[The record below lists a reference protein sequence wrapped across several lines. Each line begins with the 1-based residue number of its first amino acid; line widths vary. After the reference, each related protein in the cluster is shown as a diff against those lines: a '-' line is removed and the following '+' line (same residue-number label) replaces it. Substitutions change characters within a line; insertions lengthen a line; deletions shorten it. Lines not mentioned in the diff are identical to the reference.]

1 MRATLRPEGPNII
14 SRTGRFIYDWLDE
27 RYPLSYFLN
36 RLLSD
41 PVPKR
46 FGWLYTFGGAIVL
59 LTVIQIIT
67 GIMLLFHYVPSWDE
81 AYNSIQAIDHTILFG
96 NWIRGYHFWN
106 AYMLVFLVGIHMA
119 RTYFSSAYKRPRE
132 LTWVAG
138 VFLFIL
144 MTAVAYTGAC
154 LRMDQTG
161 FYTFVVGEHIM
172 GWTPIVGLWFKE
184 MWLGSDRLNPA
195 SLTRTF
201 ALHVW
206 ILPALL
212 LLVIFIHVLF
222 VVLQGQYG
230 SWLNYRK
237 RRREHLADTLTME
250 GDEFT
255 SYIKVQE
262 EVNSPESRKR
272 EVPDDTDYFFPQHS
286 FREGAVAFAF
296 FLLVILLTF
305 TAYPTLD
312 PPANGA
318 TTTFVPLPEW
328 FMLPADQ
335 MLPYLPSWMIPFL
348 PVIFTVFIIY
358 LILLPFVD
366 RHPAMSIF
374 KRPVA
379 LATGVIIAFTI
390 FVLLLLAIYRIENF
404 PTV

>member
-14 SRTGRFIYDWLDE
+14 SRLGRSVYDWLDE
-27 RYPLSYFLN
+27 RYPLSAFLN

-41 PVPKR
+41 PVPRR

-59 LTVIQIIT
+59 LTLIQIIT
-67 GIMLLFHYVPSWDE
+67 GIMLLFHYIPDWND
-81 AYNSIQAIDHTILFG
+81 AYASIQAIDHTILFG

-106 AYMLVFLVGIHMA
+106 GYMLVFLVGIHMA

-132 LTWVAG
+132 LTWVFG

-172 GWTPIVGLWFKE
+172 GWTPILGLWFKE
-184 MWLGSDRLNPA
+184 IWLGSDRLNPA

-206 ILPALL
+206 VLPALL
-212 LLVIFIHVLF
+212 LGCIFIHVLF

-237 RRREHLADTLTME
+237 RHGEIFADTLTME
-250 GDEFT
+250 GDDF
-255 SYIKVQE
+255 SSHVKAQE
-262 EVNSPESRKR
+262 EANNPKSLKH

-286 FREGAVAFAF
+286 FREGAVAFVC
-296 FLLVILLTF
+296 FLVVILLTF

-312 PPANGA
+312 PPANAA
-318 TTTFVPLPEW
+318 TSTFVPLPEW

-335 MLPYLPSWMIPFL
+335 MLPYLPGWMAPLL
-348 PVIFTVFIIY
+348 PVIFGVFIVY

-366 RHPAMSIF
+366 RHPSMSIF
-374 KRPVA
+374 RRPVA
-379 LATGVIIAFTI
+379 LATGVIIAFSI
-390 FVLLLLAIYRIENF
+390 FILLLLAIYRIENF
-404 PTV
+404 PTL

>member
-14 SRTGRFIYDWLDE
+14 SRLGRSVYDWLDE
-27 RYPLSYFLN
+27 RYPLSAFLN

-41 PVPKR
+41 PVPRR

-59 LTVIQIIT
+59 LTLIQIIT
-67 GIMLLFHYVPSWDE
+67 GIMLLFHYVPDWND
-81 AYNSIQAIDHTILFG
+81 AYASIQAIDHTILFG

-106 AYMLVFLVGIHMA
+106 GYMLVFLVGIHMA

-132 LTWVAG
+132 LTWVFG

-172 GWTPIVGLWFKE
+172 GWTPVLGLWFKE
-184 MWLGSDRLNPA
+184 IWLGSDRLNPA

-206 ILPALL
+206 VLPALL
-212 LLVIFIHVLF
+212 LGCIFIHVLF

-237 RRREHLADTLTME
+237 RHGEIFADTLTME
-250 GDEFT
+250 GDDF
-255 SYIKVQE
+255 SSHVKAQE
-262 EVNSPESRKR
+262 EANNPKSLKH

-286 FREGAVAFAF
+286 FREGAVAFVC
-296 FLLVILLTF
+296 FLVVILLTF

-312 PPANGA
+312 PPANAA
-318 TTTFVPLPEW
+318 TSTFVPLPEW

-335 MLPYLPSWMIPFL
+335 MLPYLPGWMAPFL
-348 PVIFTVFIIY
+348 PVIFGVFIIY

-366 RHPAMSIF
+366 RHPSMSIF
-374 KRPVA
+374 RRPVA
-379 LATGVIIAFTI
+379 LATGVIIAFSI
-390 FVLLLLAIYRIENF
+390 FILLLLAIYRIENF
-404 PTV
+404 PTL

>member
-1 MRATLRPEGPNII
+1 MRTLRPQGVNII
-14 SRTGRFIYDWLDE
+14 SRVGQSIYDWLDE
-27 RYPLSYFLN
+27 RYPLSEFLN

-46 FGWLYTFGGAIVL
+46 FGWLYTFGGAIFL
-59 LTVIQIIT
+59 LTFIQIVT

-106 AYMLVFLVGIHMA
+106 GYMLVFLVGIHMA

-161 FYTFVVGEHIM
+161 FYTFMVGEHIM

-184 MWLGSDRLNPA
+184 IWLGSDRINPA

-206 ILPALL
+206 VLPALL
-212 LLVIFIHVLF
+212 LLFIFLHVLF

-230 SWLNYRK
+230 AWLNYRK
-237 RRREHLADTLTME
+237 RSREHLADTLTME
-250 GDEFT
+250 GDEF
-255 SYIKVQE
+255 SSHVKIQA
-262 EVNSPESRKR
+262 EVRKPASRR
-272 EVPDDTDYFFPQHS
+272 RDIPDDTDYFFPQHS
-286 FREGAVAFAF
+286 YREGAVALVC
-296 FLLVILLTF
+296 FLVVILLTF

-318 TTTFVPLPEW
+318 TNTFVPLPEW

-348 PVIFTVFIIY
+348 PVIFGVFILY
-358 LILLPFVD
+358 LIALPFVD
-366 RHPAMSIF
+366 RHPSMSIF

-379 LATGVIIAFTI
+379 LATGIIVAFSI
-390 FVLLLLAIYRIENF
+390 FTLLLLAIYRIENF
-404 PTV
+404 PTQ

>member
-1 MRATLRPEGPNII
+1 MHATLRPEGPNII

-27 RYPLSYFLN
+27 RYPLSWFLN

-59 LTVIQIIT
+59 LTVLQIVT
-67 GIMLLFHYVPSWDE
+67 GIMLLFHYIPDWE
-81 AYNSIQAIDHTILFG
+81 HAYNSIQAINYTILFG
-96 NWIRGYHFWN
+96 NWIRGFHFWT

-132 LTWVAG
+132 LTWVFG

-161 FYTFVVGEHIM
+161 FYTFMVGEHIM

-184 MWLGSDRLNPA
+184 IWLGGDRINPA
-195 SLTRTF
+195 SLTNTF

-206 ILPALL
+206 ALPALL
-212 LLVIFIHVLF
+212 LLFIFIHVLF

-237 RRREHLADTLTME
+237 RRGEKMADTLTME

-255 SYIKVQE
+255 SYVKAQE
-262 EVNSPESRKR
+262 EVNSPETHKR
-272 EVPDDTDYFFPQHS
+272 ELPDDTDYFFPQHS
-286 FREGAVAFAF
+286 FREGTVAFIC
-296 FLLVILLTF
+296 FLVVVLLTF

-312 PPANGA
+312 PPANAA
-318 TTTFVPLPEW
+318 TQTFVPLPEW

-335 MLPYLPSWMIPFL
+335 MLPYLPGWMIPFL
-348 PVIFTVFIIY
+348 PVIFGVFITY

-366 RHPAMSIF
+366 RHKSMNIF
-374 KRPVA
+374 RRPVA
-379 LATGVIIAFTI
+379 LATGVIVAFSI
-390 FVLLLLAIYRIENF
+390 FILLLLAIYRIENV
-404 PTV
+404 PTQ

>member
-14 SRTGRFIYDWLDE
+14 SRLGRSIYDWLDE

-59 LTVIQIIT
+59 LTIIQITT
-67 GIMLLFHYVPSWDE
+67 GIFLLFHYVPDWND
-81 AYNSIQAIDHTILFG
+81 AYSSIQAIDHDILFG
-96 NWIRGYHFWN
+96 NWIRGYHYWN
-106 AYMLVFLVGIHMA
+106 GYMLVFLVGIHMA

-132 LTWVAG
+132 LTWVVG

-161 FYTFVVGEHIM
+161 FYTFMVGEHIM

-184 MWLGSDRLNPA
+184 IWLGSDRINPA

-206 ILPALL
+206 VLPSILLGM
-212 LLVIFIHVLF
+212 IFIHVLF

-237 RRREHLADTLTME
+237 RRGEHMADTLTME
-250 GDEFT
+250 EDEFT
-255 SYIKVQE
+255 SYVKAQE
-262 EVNSPESRKR
+262 EVNSPQSRKH
-272 EVPDDTDYFFPQHS
+272 ELPDDTDYFFPQHS
-286 FREGAVAFAF
+286 FREGAVAFVC
-296 FLLVILLTF
+296 FLVVILLTF

-312 PPANGA
+312 EPANAA
-318 TTTFVPLPEW
+318 TSTFVPLPEW

-335 MLPYLPSWMIPFL
+335 MLPYLPGWMIPFL
-348 PVIFTVFIIY
+348 PVIFTVFITY

-366 RHPAMSIF
+366 RHKSASIF
-374 KRPVA
+374 RRPVA
-379 LATGVIIAFTI
+379 LATGIIIAFSI
-390 FVLLLLAIYRIENF
+390 FTLLLLALYRIENF
-404 PTV
+404 NTQ

>member
-1 MRATLRPEGPNII
+1 MRTLRPQGVNII
-14 SRTGRFIYDWLDE
+14 SRSGQFIYDWLDE
-27 RYPLSYFLN
+27 RYPLSEFLN

-46 FGWLYTFGGAIVL
+46 FGWLYTFGDAIVL
-59 LTVIQIIT
+59 LTVIQITT
-67 GIMLLFHYVPSWDE
+67 GIFLLFHYVPDWDH
-81 AYNSIQAIDHTILFG
+81 AYNSIQAIDHTIFFG

-106 AYMLVFLVGIHMA
+106 GYMLVFLVGIHMA

-132 LTWVAG
+132 LTWVVG

-161 FYTFVVGEHIM
+161 FYTFMVGEHIM

-184 MWLGSDRLNPA
+184 IWLGSDRVNPA

-206 ILPALL
+206 VLPAALL
-212 LLVIFIHVLF
+212 LFIHVLF
-222 VVLQGQYG
+222 IVLQGQYG

-237 RRREHLADTLTME
+237 RSREHLADTFTME

-255 SYIKVQE
+255 SYVKVQE

-272 EVPDDTDYFFPQHS
+272 EIPDDTDYFFPPHS
-286 FREGAVAFAF
+286 FREGAIAFVC
-296 FLLVILLTF
+296 FLVVILLTF

-312 PPANGA
+312 PPANAA
-318 TTTFVPLPEW
+318 TSTFVPLPEW

-335 MLPYLPSWMIPFL
+335 MLPYLPAWMIPLL
-348 PVIFTVFIIY
+348 PVIFGVFILY
-358 LILLPFVD
+358 LI
-366 RHPAMSIF
+366 
-374 KRPVA
+374 
-379 LATGVIIAFTI
+379 
-390 FVLLLLAIYRIENF
+390 
-404 PTV
+404 

>member
-1 MRATLRPEGPNII
+1 MRTLRPKGVNII
-14 SRTGRFIYDWLDE
+14 SRTGQMIYDWLDE
-27 RYPLSYFLN
+27 RYPLSAFLN

-46 FGWLYTFGGAIVL
+46 FGWLYTLGGAIVL
-59 LTVIQIIT
+59 LTITQITT
-67 GIMLLFHYVPSWDE
+67 GIFLLFNYVPSWTQ
-81 AYNSIQAIDHTILFG
+81 AYDSLQAINYVVPFG
-96 NWIRGYHFWN
+96 NWIRGYHYWN
-106 AYMLVFLVGIHMA
+106 AYMLVFLVGLHMA

-161 FYTFVVGEHIM
+161 FYTFMVGEHIM

-184 MWLGSDRLNPA
+184 IWLGSDRINPA

-206 ILPALL
+206 LLPAAL

-222 VVLQGQYG
+222 VVIQGQYG

-237 RRREHLADTLTME
+237 RRREHLADTLTMQ
-250 GDEFT
+250 GDEF
-255 SYIKVQE
+255 SSHIKAQE
-262 EVNSPESRKR
+262 EVNDPTSRKR
-272 EVPDDTDYFFPQHS
+272 AVPDDTDFFFPQHS
-286 FREGAVAFAF
+286 LREGIVTLVCF
-296 FLLVILLTF
+296 LVIVLLTL
-305 TAYPTLD
+305 TAFPTLD
-312 PPANGA
+312 EPANAA
-318 TTTFVPLPEW
+318 THTFVPLPEW

-335 MLPYLPSWMIPFL
+335 MLPYLPAWMIPAL
-348 PVIFTVFIIY
+348 PVIFGIFIVY

-366 RHPAMSIF
+366 RHPSMSIF

-379 LATGVIIAFTI
+379 LATGIIIAFTI
-390 FVLLLLAIYRIENF
+390 FALLLLAIYRIENF
-404 PTV
+404 PTQ